1 MTRSQRASD
10 VQGSSIV
17 RMKDIAKRGN
27 VSLATVSQVL
37 RGQGAD
43 RYSQATRD
51 KIVRVANELGW
62 SPNRLVR
69 GIQTGR
75 TGMAG
80 LIMVTSSDHW
90 QRLATGLQIHL
101 LAHDLLPLVL
111 QPDYDT
117 GSNVTELQLLQNLMG
132 LRVEGIVCWPLT
144 DRAATDYL
152 SSVCSRQV
160 PVITL
165 DFELPDAANTVNVRT
180 PEHKAMAAAL
190 DHLVELG
197 HQRIGYLGFATPGN
211 WVIDRRDAF
220 VQEMAVRDLH
230 PVFLKEIGKGDNPS
244 LARVDADLRNVTA
257 VIAATEQ
264 LAVSVWQVAQNAGIH
279 IPTDLSIVGFGQF
292 HFDFALW
299 PKFTSIN
306 QHPEQIGRAAA
317 TLLFDSAARD
327 RARRQA
333 NAAGQYAV
341 PHIEVEPTLDVGQ
354 TTGPP
359 HRRKFNHTRSN

>member
-1 MTRSQRASD
+1 MTRSHASD
-10 VQGSSIV
+10 AQGGSIV

-37 RGQGAD
+37 RGHGAD

-80 LIMVTSSDHW
+80 VIMVTSSDHW
-90 QRLATGLQIHL
+90 QRLATSMQTQL
-101 LAHDLLPLVL
+101 LAHDVLPLVL

-132 LRVEGIVCWPLT
+132 LRIDGIVCWPLT

-160 PVITL
+160 CVITL
-165 DFELPDAANTVNVRT
+165 DFELPNATNTVNVRT

-211 WVIDRRDAF
+211 WVVDRRDAF
-220 VQEMAVRDLH
+220 VQEMAVRNLH

-264 LAVSVWQVAQNAGIH
+264 LAVSVWQVAQNARIH
-279 IPTDLSIVGFGQF
+279 IPDDLSIVGFGQF

-306 QHPEQIGRAAA
+306 QHPERIGRVAA
-317 TLLFDSAARD
+317 TLLVDAAEREK
-327 RARRQA
+327 ARRQS
-333 NAAGQYAV
+333 NATGRHTV
-341 PHIEVEPTLDVGQ
+341 PHIEVEPTLDFGH
-354 TTGPP
+354 TTAPP
-359 HRRKFNHTRSN
+359 HGRKINHTKSN

>member
-1 MTRSQRASD
+1 M
-10 VQGSSIV
+10 QGSSIV

-43 RYSQATRD
+43 RYSQATRN
-51 KIVRVANELGW
+51 KILRVANELGW

-80 LIMVTSSDHW
+80 LIMVTIGDHW
-90 QRLATGLQIHL
+90 RGVAIGLQIQL
-101 LAHDLLPLVL
+101 LAHNLLPLVL
-111 QPDYDT
+111 QPDYDA
-117 GSNVTELQLLQNLMG
+117 GSRNATELQLLQNLME

-160 PVITL
+160 PVVTL
-165 DFELPDAANTVNVRT
+165 DFELPDATNAVNVRT

-197 HQRIGYLGFATPGN
+197 HERVGYVGFATSGN
-211 WVIDRRDAF
+211 WVIERREAF
-220 VQEMAVRDLH
+220 VQETAARGLEA
-230 PVFLKEIGKGDNPS
+230 VFLKEISKGDSPS
-244 LARVDADLRNVTA
+244 LTRLDSDLRNVTA

-264 LAVSVWQVAQNAGIH
+264 LAVSVWQVARNAGMH
-279 IPTDLSIVGFGQF
+279 IPSDLSIIGFGQF

-317 TLLFDSAARD
+317 TLLADSAARENAY
-327 RARRQA
+327 RHAK
-333 NAAGQYAV
+333 AAGRAAV
-341 PHIEVEPTLDVGQ
+341 PHIEVEPTLDIGQ
-354 TTGPP
+354 TTAPP
-359 HRRKFNHTRSN
+359 HRREIKHAQSN